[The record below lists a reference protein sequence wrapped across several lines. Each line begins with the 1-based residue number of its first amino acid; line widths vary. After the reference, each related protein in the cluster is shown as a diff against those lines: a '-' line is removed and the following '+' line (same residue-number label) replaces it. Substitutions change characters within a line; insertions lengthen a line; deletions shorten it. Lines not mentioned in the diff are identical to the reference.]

1 MTEEY
6 TTVQSSPCMVCNT
19 VKKYTVTVKQAD
31 AWRKGKRPS
40 FAFPQLT
47 AMEIESLISSV
58 CSDKCWDSLFN
69 KDQKDQGE

>member
-1 MTEEY
+1 MKEY
-6 TTVQSSPCMVCNT
+6 TTIESAPCIACRKVTKHT
-19 VKKYTVTVKQAD
+19 VEVKQAD

-69 KDQKDQGE
+69 EDQKDQGE